1 MIQKDQFPA
10 YYPVFLDI
18 SDRVC
23 VVIGG
28 GQVAL
33 RKVKALIECGAAVKV
48 ISPDLCA
55 ELNQLAESGEIE
67 TQQRRYRDGDLK
79 DAHIVIVA
87 TDDHDTNREAVKEA
101 NRRAVLVNVVDDAG
115 NSNFIVPSSMRRGD
129 ITIAVSTAG
138 RSPALARKIRTRLE
152 DYFGD
157 EYASLALLLD
167 DVRQEIKRRSI
178 KVNEEV
184 WQEALNLDLL
194 NALIKNGKTREARDI
209 LLRNLKVTPE

>member
-10 YYPVFLDI
+10 YYPVFLNI

-55 ELNQLAESGEIE
+55 ELNRLTESGQID
-67 TQQRRYRDGDLK
+67 THRRRYRDGDLK

-87 TDDHDTNREAVKEA
+87 TDDQDTNREAVKEA
-101 NRRAVLVNVVDDAG
+101 NRRAVLVNVVDNAG

-129 ITIAVSTAG
+129 VTIAVSTAG

-167 DVRQEIKRRSI
+167 DVRQEIKRRGI
-178 KVNEEV
+178 KVNGEV
-184 WQEALNLDLL
+184 WQEALNLDSLV
-194 NALIKNGKTREARDI
+194 ALIKNGNTREARDI

>member
-1 MIQKDQFPA
+1 MTQKDQFPV
-10 YYPVFLDI
+10 YYPVFLNI

-48 ISPDLCA
+48 ISPNLCA

-87 TDDHDTNREAVKEA
+87 TDDQDTNREAVKEA
-101 NRRAVLVNVVDDAG
+101 NRRAALVNVVDDAG

-129 ITIAVSTAG
+129 VTIAVSTAG

-167 DVRQEIKRRSI
+167 DVRQEIKRRRI
-178 KVNEEV
+178 KVNGEV
-184 WQEALNLDLL
+184 WQEALNLDSLV
-194 NALIKNGKTREARDI
+194 ALIKNGKTREARDI

>member
-10 YYPVFLDI
+10 YYPVFLNI
-18 SDRVC
+18 SDKAC

-33 RKVKALIECGAAVKV
+33 RKVQALIECGAAVKV

-87 TDDHDTNREAVKEA
+87 TDDHDTNREVVKEA
-101 NRRAVLVNVVDDAG
+101 NQRAVLVNVVDDAG

-129 ITIAVSTAG
+129 VTIAVSTAG

-152 DYFGD
+152 YYFGD

-167 DVRQEIKRRSI
+167 DVRKEIKRRNI
-178 KVNEEV
+178 KVNGEV

-209 LLRNLKVTPE
+209 LLRNLKITPK